1 MDRNIPFISSSIMN
15 NFLNCKYSF
24 LKFFENDGFN
34 SYRQDNENGEPIY
47 LQFGTI
53 IHSVI
58 EQFWKSNTR
67 TKKFLIDTF
76 EKEIVSSGFN
86 DSGYITCGYDIFEYF
101 FDYLKYKTPKRKM
114 LHSELSFNVNI
125 LGVPLH
131 GTIDAIFYHGDG
143 IYEIEDYKTSNYVK
157 TREEVDEDIQLSM
170 YDYVFNN
177 NAMKEYWFNGIKP
190 KGIILTL
197 HFVKHGKIVQ
207 TERTKYSRVMFGN
220 FIKLIYKQMCTLPDN
235 KMKPNLNKFCTYCD
249 ICSECPLY
257 NNIIDDNYKPV
268 DGDTIKDNI
277 RLYNEY
283 SNMAKILQKE
293 ADYYYSEVKEY
304 LSNEPTPVEYDGYL
318 YFVGQNGKRYINKDK
333 LIPLLKDNGLFDKE
347 FEKQHISIPLGV
359 VDKIIKENP
368 QLEDD
373 INDCIGYSYY
383 QPSLMTQK
391 APKLFK

>member
-1 MDRNIPFISSSIMN
+1 
-15 NFLNCKYSF
+15 
-24 LKFFENDGFN
+24 
-34 SYRQDNENGEPIY
+34 
-47 LQFGTI
+47 
-53 IHSVI
+53 
-58 EQFWKSNTR
+58 
-67 TKKFLIDTF
+67 
-76 EKEIVSSGFN
+76 
-86 DSGYITCGYDIFEYF
+86 
-101 FDYLKYKTPKRKM
+101 
-114 LHSELSFNVNI
+114 
-125 LGVPLH
+125 
-131 GTIDAIFYHGDG
+131 
-143 IYEIEDYKTSNYVK
+143 
-157 TREEVDEDIQLSM
+157 
-170 YDYVFNN
+170 
-177 NAMKEYWFNGIKP
+177 
-190 KGIILTL
+190 
-197 HFVKHGKIVQ
+197 
-207 TERTKYSRVMFGN
+207 
-220 FIKLIYKQMCTLPDN
+220 MCTLPDN

>member
-101 FDYLKYKTPKRKM
+101 FDYLKYKVPKRKM

-220 FIKLIYKQMCTLPDN
+220 FIKLVYKQMCTLPDS

-333 LIPLLKDNGLFDKE
+333 LIPLLKDNGLFDNE

-368 QLEDD
+368 QLEDE

>member
-15 NFLNCKYSF
+15 NFLNWKYSF

-101 FDYLKYKTPKRKM
+101 FDYLKHKAPKRKM

-220 FIKLIYKQMCTLPDN
+220 FIKLIYKQMCTLPDS

-347 FEKQHISIPLGV
+347 FEKQHISIPLGF

-368 QLEDD
+368 QLEDE

>member
-101 FDYLKYKTPKRKM
+101 FDYLKHKAPKRKM

-207 TERTKYSRVMFGN
+207 TERTKYSRAMFGN
-220 FIKLIYKQMCTLPDN
+220 FIKLVYKQMCTLPDS